1 MGLPCTSGCTDGE
14 TQVAE
19 NTNHHEKK
27 SDQTCNG
34 GLQSYCCAGFKPAP
48 SKAQLAQDAANAAKA
63 AAEAATENVALD
75 LAAKAF
81 CRVAVPALLAP
92 LELLEDVIPIFGEI
106 ADLAEIAATPAII
119 EGCIKGVEKEG
130 KAEFK
135 VFGKKH
141 TLDIN
146 KPSELPKDTRPP
158 AKSHEPP
165 KTSSKPSDKPSHKST
180 QKPSRTDDSSSKT
193 KTHSTSSPTTSGY
206 QEPHKCY
213 KNLCGATGCSAKRS
227 VSGSE
232 LSKRNFYPTSGYNDI
247 ESLANKAGNQDISD
261 FDTRN
266 TEWIPFDGQN
276 RKSVTVIGLEGC
288 TVIVAISKKGM
299 IVSHIF
305 ESGKDEHG
313 NADLVD
319 TLNPDFADATLAAV
333 KLRLGKN
340 KANLVGGQLLIM
352 LPMNPE
358 RPTEYKY
365 DTEASDEYTKTGKP
379 TGKDIINDHQ
389 TQDIINM
396 AESATGLQPM
406 RYNYVPEAGE
416 VDTIKGT
423 FAVQYDP
430 TNRQSGDGVKQ
441 AYQIWCEGQAQF
453 DSPVRW

>member
-1 MGLPCTSGCTDGE
+1 MGLPCTSGCADDE
-14 TQVAE
+14 TQVVE

-48 SKAQLAQDAANAAKA
+48 SKAQLAQDAAKA
-63 AAEAATENVALD
+63 AAEASAANAALA

-92 LELLEDVIPIFGEI
+92 LELLEDIIPIFGEI
-106 ADLAEIAATPAII
+106 ADAIEIAATPAII

-158 AKSHEPP
+158 AKTHQPP
-165 KTSSKPSDKPSHKST
+165 KTSSKPSDKPSHKPT
-180 QKPSRTDDSSSKT
+180 QKPSKTDDSSSKT
-193 KTHSTSSPTTSGY
+193 KTHSTSSATTSSY
-206 QEPHKCY
+206 QEAHKCY
-213 KNLCGATGCSAKRS
+213 KNICGETGCSAKRS
-227 VSGSE
+227 LSGSG
-232 LSKRNFYPTSGYNDI
+232 LSKRVLSISKFTDFENL
-247 ESLANKAGNQDISD
+247 ESKASNQDISE
-261 FDTRN
+261 FSTRN

-276 RKSVTVIGLEGC
+276 PRSVTVQGLEGC
-288 TVIVAISKKGM
+288 TVIVAISEKGM

-305 ESGKDEHG
+305 ESGQNEHG
-313 NADLVD
+313 EADLVD
-319 TLNPDFADATLAAV
+319 TLNPDFASKTLAAV
-333 KLRLGKN
+333 SLRLKKQVLNIADGN
-340 KANLVGGQLLIM
+340 LLIM

-358 RPTEYKY
+358 KPTEYKY
-365 DTEASDEYTKTGKP
+365 DTEPSDQYTKTGKA
-379 TGKDIINDHQ
+379 TGKEIINDHQ

-396 AESATGLQPM
+396 AQKASGLQA
-406 RYNYVPEAGE
+406 RLCKYVPVNEE
-416 VDTIKGT
+416 ETLKGT

-430 TNRQSGDGVKQ
+430 TNKLAGGVKQ
-441 AYQIWCEGQAQF
+441 AYQIWCEGKAQF
-453 DSPVRW
+453 KSAVRW